1 MLLFDTESNEIRNIE
16 PNGPIG
22 DKEVA
27 WIHFEGHQVEQTY
40 EFIKNYLRPH
50 KLAFINLFRNNY
62 QPKFHQYKDHA
73 FMTLFGITGLFDL
86 KEINILIGENFVLTS
101 VQEPMPLFKDIKEG
115 FLGKPQNMAHSG
127 HVLYH
132 ILDELAENH
141 LHQADKISGE
151 IQSIA
156 KQVFDNPFSNDIGHK
171 IFEWRSRL
179 HIVRKCVEEEVE
191 LVRQISR
198 SDLPFINEESGFYF
212 QDLEDDF
219 TRVLNAFEAFQDQML
234 GIIDLQTS
242 LKADHMNSIMK
253 TLTMVSVIFIPI
265 TFLAGIYGMNFEE
278 MPELKWKYG
287 YPALWLVLLTIASV
301 TIGYFRKRRW
311 W

>member
-86 KEINILIGENFVLTS
+86 K
-101 VQEPMPLFKDIKEG
+101 
-115 FLGKPQNMAHSG
+115 
-127 HVLYH
+127 
-132 ILDELAENH
+132 
-141 LHQADKISGE
+141 
-151 IQSIA
+151 
-156 KQVFDNPFSNDIGHK
+156 
-171 IFEWRSRL
+171 
-179 HIVRKCVEEEVE
+179 
-191 LVRQISR
+191 
-198 SDLPFINEESGFYF
+198 
-212 QDLEDDF
+212 
-219 TRVLNAFEAFQDQML
+219 
-234 GIIDLQTS
+234 
-242 LKADHMNSIMK
+242 DHMNSIMQ